1 METKEGA
8 SAGELVGVQV
18 LEMKERRSKGHVP
31 WSADSP
37 VWQGRKGRKEQVS
50 QQEPDSGVM
59 SSRALTC
66 TGSNM
71 SPRKRQGTGQR
82 GGD

>member
-1 METKEGA
+1 MKEG
-8 SAGELVGVQV
+8 
-18 LEMKERRSKGHVP
+18 RSKGHEP

-50 QQEPDSGVM
+50 QQELDSGVM

-66 TGSNM
+66 IGSNM

-82 GGD
+82 GSD